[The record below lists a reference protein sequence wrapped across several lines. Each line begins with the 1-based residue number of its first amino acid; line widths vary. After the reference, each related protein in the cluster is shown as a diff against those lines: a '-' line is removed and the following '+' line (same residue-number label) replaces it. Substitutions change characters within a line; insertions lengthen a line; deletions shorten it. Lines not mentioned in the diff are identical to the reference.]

1 MRSDPPT
8 LSSELVD
15 AVDHMPAFPRS
26 AQRILQLTRDLA
38 CAPKDLVE
46 VIDTD
51 PVVTV
56 KVLRVVNSAYYSL
69 PKKITSINHA
79 VVLLGF
85 NTIKNLSLSIAAVGM
100 LPTNPLAGFDGQ
112 GYLLHSL
119 TTAGVARQLAL
130 KIPDADPH
138 DFFIAGLLHDFGK
151 VVIAQAMPAEFRKAL
166 EFSVWHEVSLH
177 HALIEVSGA
186 DHSAVG
192 ALLLEKWQFPANLV
206 EAVRDQYQVEGQ
218 SSPMVDCVFAAN
230 QIAKRLGMDFGG
242 APTQELLPASVA
254 HRLGGTL
261 NHIMETMGDLRP
273 ILEEAKRFS
282 TV

>member
-1 MRSDPPT
+1 MRSDPPK
-8 LSSELVD
+8 LSRELVD

-38 CAPKDLVE
+38 CAPKDLVQ

-119 TTAGVARQLAL
+119 TTAGIARQLAL
-130 KIPDADPH
+130 PLPDADPH

-166 EFSVWHEVSLH
+166 EYSVWHEVSLH
-177 HALIEVSGA
+177 HALMQVAGA

-192 ALLLEKWQFPANLV
+192 ALLLEKWQFPASLV
-206 EAVRDQYQVEGQ
+206 DAVRYQYQVGLQ
-218 SSPMVDCVFAAN
+218 DSPMADCVFVAN

-242 APTQELLPASVA
+242 TPTQEHLPASVA

-261 NHIMETMGDLRP
+261 TQIMEAMGDLRP